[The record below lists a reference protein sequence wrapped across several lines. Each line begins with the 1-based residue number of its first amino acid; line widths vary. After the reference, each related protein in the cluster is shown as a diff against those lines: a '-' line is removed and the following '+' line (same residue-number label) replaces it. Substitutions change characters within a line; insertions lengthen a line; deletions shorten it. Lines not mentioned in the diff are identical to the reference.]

1 MLPKYIDLLSSSTD
15 IIIKTFL
22 IFYIWQATNNLAI
35 VATFGL
41 VYFAVIP
48 FSSLLSGIFIDRIG
62 TKLPHSIGILI
73 QISQLFFIISYS
85 SSNLSISTILFIAI
99 LMGIADGIKS
109 MSLRTIMETTRD
121 HRNEALFY
129 ANKTISSQ
137 FVELILVLSG
147 ALLVGSQLGYNY
159 LFAFTLVILTIEL
172 IITIMLPQPSTIS
185 SFDIKSILTFP
196 GTNIDKLTLVKA
208 IFMEGLQEGVTLTI
222 LPIIT
227 LAFIGTIAYWG
238 LLNTALV
245 LLSLLFAFILSKLI
259 TDPSSHLLYGI
270 GSIVFATTSLVFL
283 IQYNFYVLAI
293 FLMAQSLMGVIKNTS
308 YFASID
314 NIMAQDI
321 NEYNLL
327 SEYQFLINI
336 VSSTARSIP
345 LIIILLVGITIHDET
360 SLRLILLFTGLVP
373 LLAISFFGQSLAF
386 KSSG

>member
-1 MLPKYIDLLSSSTD
+1 
-15 IIIKTFL
+15 
-22 IFYIWQATNNLAI
+22 
-35 VATFGL
+35 
-41 VYFAVIP
+41 
-48 FSSLLSGIFIDRIG
+48 
-62 TKLPHSIGILI
+62 
-73 QISQLFFIISYS
+73 
-85 SSNLSISTILFIAI
+85 
-99 LMGIADGIKS
+99 MGIADGIKS